1 MWFVIHVKPGTE
13 TQAVS
18 LLKSTSKSDALQEV
32 FCPMVEYTRRDHG
45 KLCVAAEPMF
55 EGKVFAVAPSKW
67 ELRACMQKAP
77 ELEVLYSRNP
87 GYDAMEPGEEEF
99 INAWAAMPNRVCALS
114 EGEVGEDNTLTI
126 TSGPLLGHES
136 EVAKYSCGRRWAYLD
151 TCIAGEPARA
161 HVGIQITR
169 NDSPNHREQ
178 LQEH

>member
-77 ELEVLYSRNP
+77 ELEVLYSTSP
-87 GYDAMEPGEEEF
+87 SFEPLEPGGIDF
-99 INAWAAMPNRVCALS
+99 INAWAAAPGRVCAQS
-114 EGEVGEDNTLTI
+114 EAEVDKAGAMTI
-126 TSGPLLGHES
+126 TAGPLLGHEDEITKFS
-136 EVAKYSCGRRWAYLD
+136 SGRRWAYLE
-151 TCIAGEPARA
+151 TQIAGQPTRA
-161 HVGIQITR
+161 HVGVRVTK
-169 NDSPNHREQ
+169 NES
-178 LQEH
+178 

>member
-18 LLKSTSKSDALQEV
+18 LLKSTSKSDALDEV
-32 FCPMVEYTRRDHG
+32 FCPMVERLRKDHG
-45 KLCVAAEPMF
+45 ELAHAFEPMLD
-55 EGKVFAVAPSKW
+55 GCAFAIAPSKW

-77 ELEVLYSRNP
+77 ELEALYSQDP
-87 GYDAMEPGEEEF
+87 GYDALEPGEEDF
-99 INAWAAMPNRVCALS
+99 INAWAMSPERVCALS

-151 TCIAGEPARA
+151 TRIAGEPARA
-161 HVGIQITR
+161 RVGIRITR
-169 NDSPNHREQ
+169 SDSPNHREQ
-178 LQEH
+178 LLEH